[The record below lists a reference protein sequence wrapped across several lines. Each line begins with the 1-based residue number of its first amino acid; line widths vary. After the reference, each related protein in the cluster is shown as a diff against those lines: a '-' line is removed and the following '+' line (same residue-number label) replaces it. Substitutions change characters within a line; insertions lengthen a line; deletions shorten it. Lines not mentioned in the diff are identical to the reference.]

1 MIMYMIFKG
10 NELIWAR
17 NFRVKNETDYNS
29 QKSFNRKAKVI
40 EYNGALYL
48 QSYDTIVAKI
58 ENGEYKIYGWYSETT
73 KRHINDFLMQNGFE
87 ALNKKEMMEVI

>member
-1 MIMYMIFKG
+1 MYEEKEKEIKENGKFV
-10 NELIWAR
+10 EYLRA
-17 NFRVKNETDYNS
+17 DYNS